1 MNKIISFIMVILVF
15 ASLLLS
21 IVPLIFVSTYVLT
34 GFSKESFIIN
44 LQEIPA
50 DRFWMIGIP
59 MFIMCYVCVI
69 YLLWK
74 FFKLGANKPRLLIS
88 LLLEKKKVY
97 RLEDDDIVNKFSGL
111 ISEVKTNDNK

>member
-1 MNKIISFIMVILVF
+1 MNKIISFILVILVF
-15 ASLLLS
+15 VSLVLS
-21 IVPLIFVSTYVLT
+21 IIPLIFISTYVLT

-88 LLLEKKKVY
+88 LLFKKKEVY
-97 RLEDDDIVNKFSGL
+97 HLEDDDIANKL
-111 ISEVKTNDNK
+111 SELMSETKTNKK